1 MGEDLFW
8 SGGVFEERLYSLI
21 SESLNKIPE
30 AYVFFL
36 TEVGGGDCGENP
48 VNTSNFFY
56 KINVPRYN

>member
-1 MGEDLFW
+1 MTERFSSTLPRESGEDLFW

-36 TEVGGGDCGENP
+36 TEVGGGDCG
-48 VNTSNFFY
+48 
-56 KINVPRYN
+56 